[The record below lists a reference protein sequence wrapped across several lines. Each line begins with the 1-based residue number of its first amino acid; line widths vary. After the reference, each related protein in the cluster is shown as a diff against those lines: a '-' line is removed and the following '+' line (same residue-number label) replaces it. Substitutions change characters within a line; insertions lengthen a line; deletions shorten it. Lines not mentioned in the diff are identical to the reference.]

1 MRGKERTVTDEWALP
16 SSDTG
21 KKREKGG
28 VWLLGRRGY
37 WARNGVLV
45 GRPSRGS
52 EPRGK
57 GFRLKTLI

>member
-28 VWLLGRRGY
+28 SGC
-37 WARNGVLV
+37 WAGAAI
-45 GRPSRGS
+45 GPAT
-52 EPRGK
+52 
-57 GFRLKTLI
+57 GFW